1 MTTSAVGVDI
11 IEIERV
17 EASLARFG
25 DRFLGRVYTP
35 LEVAFCRGRTS
46 ELAARF
52 AAKEAVMKALGTGAR
67 GVAWR
72 EIEILPNHRG
82 KPLVYLHGRAAA
94 RAERIALAAVDIS
107 MSHSREYAVAF
118 VVGASEDTERDRA
131 AWREKFTDILRERD
145 LLRD

>member
-11 IEIERV
+11 IEIERI

-25 DRFLGRVYTP
+25 DRFLDRVYTP

-67 GVAWR
+67 GGPRRATEARPPPRRAHRPRPRRHQHVP
-72 EIEILPNHRG
+72 LPRVRRRLRRRRLRGHR
-82 KPLVYLHGRAAA
+82 A
-94 RAERIALAAVDIS
+94 
-107 MSHSREYAVAF
+107 
-118 VVGASEDTERDRA
+118 
-131 AWREKFTDILRERD
+131 
-145 LLRD
+145 